1 MMYYTHLAF
10 GLFSSFIFLK
20 FFEIRHSALF
30 ILVVLLF
37 SVFPDI
43 DEPKSKIGRKNKFFS
58 SIIGFI
64 FGHRGFLHTIYIPFI
79 LLLIFYSI
87 SKEIGIGIFIGYFS
101 HLLMDSLTRHGI
113 KPFFPII
120 NKRIYGFIRVNSIFE
135 KLFFLAICFLDIYL
149 ALNYIL

>member
-10 GLFSSFIFLK
+10 GLLSSLIFLH
-20 FFEIRHSALF
+20 FFEIKYS
-30 ILVVLLF
+30 LLF
-37 SVFPDI
+37 VLIVLFFSIFPDI

-64 FGHRGFLHTIYIPFI
+64 FGHRGFLHTIYIPII
-79 LLLIFYSI
+79 LSLIFYSI

-101 HLLMDSLTRHGI
+101 HLLMDSLTMHGI

-120 NKRIYGFIRVNSIFE
+120 NKRFYGFIRVNSIFE
-135 KLFFLAICFLDIYL
+135 KLFFLAISV
-149 ALNYIL
+149 LNICLILRYIL